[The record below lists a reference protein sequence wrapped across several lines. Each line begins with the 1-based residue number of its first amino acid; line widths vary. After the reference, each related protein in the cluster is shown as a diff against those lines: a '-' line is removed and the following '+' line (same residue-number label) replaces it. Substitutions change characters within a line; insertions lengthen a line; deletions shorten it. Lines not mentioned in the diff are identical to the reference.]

1 MSTETDDETMSTE
14 TDDETTPCPHC
25 LWGYYT
31 MHGAS
36 EDGRHG
42 EVTRWQVMCE
52 GCGAT
57 GPADLDSAAALGAWL
72 NLSALRARAEAAE
85 AKAKQAA
92 DDHDFLARQ
101 IGAAAVASTLSP
113 GESLVRK
120 PGETCHVIVGVVER
134 LVARAHTAEATAARL
149 NAANVR
155 LMRRLGPA
163 LGAWKAAA
171 DELAKMGRRAVEAEA
186 ALATARA
193 EGAAAE
199 RAAIVA
205 DLRSLAAAE
214 DLCAAEAEM
223 SENVGR
229 GRINGGAIVR
239 RGAAALR
246 AAAGV
251 IEGRRPVEGA

>member
-1 MSTETDDETMSTE
+1 MNPTFSTVLAADFTGEHVSVDDV
-14 TDDETTPCPHC
+14 
-25 LWGYYT
+25 G
-31 MHGAS
+31 
-36 EDGRHG
+36 
-42 EVTRWQVMCE
+42 
-52 GCGAT
+52 
-57 GPADLDSAAALGAWL
+57 
-72 NLSALRARAEAAE
+72 ALRARAEAAE
-85 AKAKQAA
+85 A
-92 DDHDFLARQ
+92 DR
-101 IGAAAVASTLSP
+101 
-113 GESLVRK
+113 
-120 PGETCHVIVGVVER
+120 
-134 LVARAHTAEATAARL
+134 ARL

-155 LMRRLGPA
+155 LMRRLAVA
-163 LGAWKAAA
+163 LGSWRGNA
-171 DELAKMGRRAVEAEA
+171 DLLVAMGRRAVAAEA

>member
-1 MSTETDDETMSTE
+1 MSPEDIVSEIEDLIA
-14 TDDETTPCPHC
+14 D
-25 LWGYYT
+25 GYVSADQRGQVIGYV
-31 MHGAS
+31 
-36 EDGRHG
+36 EDII
-42 EVTRWQVMCE
+42 T
-52 GCGAT
+52 
-57 GPADLDSAAALGAWL
+57 DLDKWRAFAVAVARLTASPGAEDYADHTDVDDLPALL
-72 NLSALRARAEAAE
+72 DVVRARAEA
-85 AKAKQAA
+85 
-92 DDHDFLARQ
+92 
-101 IGAAAVASTLSP
+101 
-113 GESLVRK
+113 
-120 PGETCHVIVGVVER
+120 
-134 LVARAHTAEATAARL
+134 
-149 NAANVR
+149 
-155 LMRRLGPA
+155 
-163 LGAWKAAA
+163 
-171 DELAKMGRRAVEAEA
+171 AEA